1 MALCGVLF
9 QQLLLGLMILAATA
23 AYQDSQPS
31 SSCIYCGSLCIPYP
45 FETRWGHYLDDSF
58 HINCDNTSGTPKP
71 TLGYD
76 NNLEV
81 LNISLDGEL
90 RVSSPVTRHCNYSD
104 NSILMSAKLQN
115 PASIQIPAKT
125 LLGVLIARVRRGSKA
140 MA

>member
-1 MALCGVLF
+1 MALRGMLF
-9 QQLLLGLMILAATA
+9 HQQLLLGLIILAATA
-23 AYQDSQPS
+23 TAASQDSQPN

-45 FETRWGHYLDDSF
+45 FGTRWGHYLDDSFESF

-71 TLGYD
+71 TLGYY

-90 RVSSPVTRHCNYSD
+90 RVLS
-104 NSILMSAKLQN
+104 SILMSAKLQN
-115 PASIQIPAKT
+115 PASILIPAKT